1 LTVKGRDITEGGCA
15 MKKWI
20 VSGLAAAFLASAA
33 VAAAQQ
39 WQGGPGGGGGMQG
52 RGQRMYDPSKAETV
66 SGEVAAVKEF
76 TSGNGMR
83 KGVGLELKTGGQT
96 ILVHLGPRVYIDQQA
111 VRIAAGDKVEVKGV
125 KAVRMGQDVFIAAE
139 VKRGED
145 VLKLRDENGVP
156 AWAGWRR
163 ASQP

>member
-1 LTVKGRDITEGGCA
+1 
-15 MKKWI
+15 MKKWV
-20 VSGLAAAFLASAA
+20 VSGMVAVFLASAVAA
-33 VAAAQQ
+33 VAQP
-39 WQGGPGGGGGMQG
+39 WRGWKGCGGWCGEGGYG
-52 RGQRMYDPSKAETV
+52 RMYDASKVETV
-66 SGEVAAVKEF
+66 SGEVTAVEQVTPMK
-76 TSGNGMR
+76 SMGQGI
-83 KGVGLELKTGGQT
+83 GLRLKTGTGT
-96 ILVHLGPRVYIDQQA
+96 LLAHLGPQWYIERQD

-163 ASQP
+163 AGHP